1 MSFSSVGKASNSNVG
16 SAPTIAVS
24 VGSVQAGDLVWVFAG
39 DDDSQTITSVSD
51 GTSSF
56 TPLTGASTGSAHG
69 RGFYLLSSVATGTVT
84 YTATFNATALF
95 RSIGAWVFRPTSA
108 ATFNQQNIGTTTDGT
123 LNSGSI
129 TTAVSDVLVVAG
141 DSNSIGLHTS
151 LQIGGVA
158 ATDSD
163 TSGTGAIWYRATT
176 GNVSATGTATGAL
189 RAVTGIASFSIEVF
203 SWAPVV
209 RAVRG
214 SSFSTVTSGFTP
226 PSDPD

>member
-1 MSFSSVGKASNSNVG
+1 
-16 SAPTIAVS
+16 
-24 VGSVQAGDLVWVFAG
+24 
-39 DDDSQTITSVSD
+39 
-51 GTSSF
+51 
-56 TPLTGASTGSAHG
+56 
-69 RGFYLLSSVATGTVT
+69 
-84 YTATFNATALF
+84 
-95 RSIGAWVFRPTSA
+95 
-108 ATFNQQNIGTTTDGT
+108 
-123 LNSGSI
+123 
-129 TTAVSDVLVVAG
+129 
-141 DSNSIGLHTS
+141 
-151 LQIGGVA
+151 VA